1 MHLQDSSKTENSIPE
16 YVPGR
21 FISESSPFKTVPFDT
36 RLAFNKRVRLER
48 TCLIKHWYVTYG
60 SEQNYSFVKNMLK
73 YWNDAYGSQW
83 SAAYSSQEN
92 CSFVKNM
99 LKHWNAAYGSQ
110 QDCSFVKNVLKHWNA
125 AYSSQQDCSFVKNM
139 PKRYGIIG
147 V

>member
-1 MHLQDSSKTENSIPE
+1 MHLQDSSKTENSISE

-60 SEQNYSFVKNMLK
+60 SKQNYSFVKNMLK

-92 CSFVKNM
+92 CS
-99 LKHWNAAYGSQ
+99 L
-110 QDCSFVKNVLKHWNA
+110 
-125 AYSSQQDCSFVKNM
+125 
-139 PKRYGIIG
+139 
-147 V
+147 